1 MENLQDQE
9 PNTQVK
15 ERHNYRE
22 DTLYQL
28 KLELDIRLEN
38 EDVSIPF
45 TRNILNKT
53 KYKGRPL
60 DMYPFFAPYKIYRKG
75 KIQRMTYLERIELFF
90 NRERFEQVIFGKKSK
105 TRRKD
110 KKRKKYEREY
120 GFETLKQENF
130 IFTLKMLFSTAFP
143 VVDNV
148 SRSNDY
154 FRSDFLTDFTLKG
167 TNLEWLPI
175 LSGKFDKKFSH
186 LNINNNL
193 YTVTKVIWINDIFN
207 HPLYSKIIDNFRKIK
222 DDLHALSTRE
232 DALQKNK
239 ERFMKK
245 FYELSVD
252 KETHEKEDNKKSKT
266 KTPDESNV
274 GKWKNIYGVIKKL
287 VDSSKDDRRR
297 SEAMIQFQN
306 IKEKLS
312 QLVGK
317 NEENIKGELDTKQE
331 KINTT
336 NDLQSMSE
344 NFFQAFEENYKEM
357 IFFLKDAR
365 QINIGVNSRNFLTD
379 LYNHYENI
387 YILSRAIEYIKKYE
401 FVFSKEPEYRKQ
413 IQQRIQDIFPRAKE
427 FADQLR
433 DFAQSRNIGNDYW
446 NKVVQSRQ
454 LGNEVKTHF
463 DSLADCYTNESCTD
477 TISGDSKKYIEVEL
491 DEITKRPTDAVV
503 EMYEA
508 YLQVNVVEGEVTN
521 KNYQK
526 IKCKYLDEEL
536 DNFLDNIVNPQ
547 DDWNVKNDKNF
558 FSVKE
563 QVQQANQQ
571 IADAASKRKTK
582 KKQRKRNDASVRPNA
597 TKKEK
602 KPDKIKN
609 TDKIDKPEE
618 PKNSS
623 VDYDKLNLSPI

>member
-15 ERHNYRE
+15 ERHTYRE

-28 KLELDIRLEN
+28 KLELNIRLEN

-45 TRNILNKT
+45 TRNLLNKA

-60 DMYPFFAPYKIYRKG
+60 AMYPFFAPYKIYRKG

-105 TRRKD
+105 TRK
-110 KKRKKYEREY
+110 KNQKRKKYEREY

-167 TNLEWLPI
+167 TNLEWFPI

-207 HPLYSKIIDNFRKIK
+207 HPLYSKIIYNFRKIK

-232 DALQKNK
+232 EALQKNK
-239 ERFMKK
+239 ERFMRK
-245 FYELSVD
+245 FYELPAD
-252 KETHEKEDNKKSKT
+252 KEKDKDKDKT
-266 KTPDESNV
+266 SEESNV
-274 GKWKNIYGVIKKL
+274 GKWKNIHVVIQTY
-287 VDSSKDDRRR
+287 VDSIKDTRR
-297 SEAMIQFQN
+297 SESMIQLQN
-306 IKEKLS
+306 IEKKLAI
-312 QLVGK
+312 LVG
-317 NEENIKGELDTKQE
+317 EKGELDTKQE
-331 KINTT
+331 EIKKTT
-336 NDLQSMSE
+336 NISSLSE
-344 NFFQAFEENYKEM
+344 NFFRDFEKDYKEM

-387 YILSRAIEYIKKYE
+387 YILSRSIEYIKKYE

-463 DSLADCYTNESCTD
+463 DSLADCYTNENCTD

-491 DEITKRPTDAVV
+491 DEITKRPADASV

-521 KNYQK
+521 KNYHK
-526 IKCKYLDEEL
+526 IKCKYLNEEL

-563 QVQQANQQ
+563 QVQQANQE
-571 IADAASKRKTK
+571 IANEASKRKTK
-582 KKQRKRNDASVRPNA
+582 KKKGKQKDSNVETKPNVTRK
-597 TKKEK
+597 KKKHK
-602 KPDKIKN
+602 KNK
-609 TDKIDKPEE
+609 
-618 PKNSS
+618 KNSKSTDTPKETNTS
-623 VDYDKLNLSPI
+623 VQDEKFIASPM